1 MTAPDEPGTPG
12 PGRRRPGRPGPPD
25 PPDPPDAEQPTA
37 SIGEA
42 LVTGRFRRRKRDRFS
57 LTRVLPGGDKT
68 PSAIARRAG
77 LEAFLSPVRIIPL
90 GLFAVILVGAALLH
104 TPLAVR
110 AMSEGGTG
118 PEGIPPTVVAV
129 FTATSATAVTG
140 LVVVDTPTYWS
151 TFGHVVMLVLF
162 QVGGLGI
169 ATLGS
174 LVGLAVLRR
183 FGLSSMLAARQETRG
198 FDLGEIR
205 TILPRLLLTTASIEA
220 LVSLALAAR
229 FLVHYGEPPGRAL
242 WLGVFHGVSAF
253 NNAGFALFSD
263 SLISFVGDPWIVVP
277 VMTAVVLGGLG
288 FPVLVEL
295 ARFRRPATW
304 TLHTQLVIA
313 TSAVLLVGAALTLG
327 ALEWGNDDTIGEM
340 AMPTKLLAVAF
351 MAVTPRSSGF
361 ATIDYAGMGEAGRF
375 VTDALM
381 FVGAGSAG
389 TSGGIKV
396 GTLAV
401 LALAV
406 YAEAR
411 GDEDVHAF
419 GRRIATATV
428 RQALAVLGFSIAL
441 AGVAIVVLLQLTDFE
456 LSDTIF
462 EAVSATSVV
471 GLSTGVTD
479 DLPVPAMWFVT
490 GCMFVGRVGPVAVA
504 AAVATKQR
512 RRLFRL
518 PEARP
523 LIG

>member
-1 MTAPDEPGTPG
+1 VTPADDPPGLPDGDPGGAEDRLAAALRG
-12 PGRRRPGRPGPPD
+12 PVRRR
-25 PPDPPDAEQPTA
+25 T
-37 SIGEA
+37 
-42 LVTGRFRRRKRDRFS
+42 RDRLS
-57 LTRVLPGGDKT
+57 IRRVLPGGDRT
-68 PSAIARRAG
+68 PSALARRAG
-77 LEAFLSPVRIIPL
+77 LEAFLSPVRIIPM
-90 GLFAVILVGAALLH
+90 GLFAVIVLGAALLL
-104 TPLAVR
+104 TPLAVQSV
-110 AMSEGGTG
+110 SEGGSG
-118 PEGIPPTVVAV
+118 PEGSPPAVVAV

-151 TFGHVVMLVLF
+151 TFGHAVLLGLF
-162 QVGGLGI
+162 QIGGLGI

-205 TILPRLLLTTASIEA
+205 TILPRLLLTTAVIEGA
-220 LVSLALAAR
+220 VSVVLFLR
-229 FLVHYGEPPGRAL
+229 FLVHYSEPLDRAL

-263 SLISFVGDPWIVVP
+263 SLIGFAGDPWIVVP
-277 VMTAVVLGGLG
+277 VMTAVILGGLG

-295 ARFRRPATW
+295 ARFRRPSAW
-304 TLHTQLVIA
+304 SLHTQLVIA
-313 TSAVLLVGAALTLG
+313 TSAVLLVGAAVTLG
-327 ALEWGNDDTIGEM
+327 SLEWGNSETIADM

-361 ATIDYAGMGEAGRF
+361 ATIDYAGMGEAARF

-441 AGVAIVVLLQLTDFE
+441 TGVAIVVLLQLTDFE

-462 EAVSATSVV
+462 EAVSATAVV
-471 GLSTGVTD
+471 GLSTGVTA
-479 DLPVPAMWFVT
+479 DLPEAAMWFVT

-512 RRLFRL
+512 RRLYRL

>member
-1 MTAPDEPGTPG
+1 MTHPRDPGDPSAPTAPRRPRS
-12 PGRRRPGRPGPPD
+12 RRR
-25 PPDPPDAEQPTA
+25 
-37 SIGEA
+37 S
-42 LVTGRFRRRKRDRFS
+42 RRRWDLRR
-57 LTRVLPGGDKT
+57 LLPGGDRT

-77 LEAFLSPVRIIPL
+77 FEAFLSPVRIIPV
-90 GLFAVILVGAALLH
+90 GLFAVILVGSALLH
-104 TPLAVR
+104 TPFAVN
-110 AMSEGGTG
+110 AVSEGGSG

-140 LVVVDTPTYWS
+140 LTVVDTPTYWS
-151 TFGHVVMLVLF
+151 TSGQVILLVLF

-183 FGLSSMLAARQETRG
+183 FGVNSMLAAGQEARG
-198 FDLGEIR
+198 FDLGELR
-205 TILPRLLLTTASIEA
+205 DILPRLLVTTAVIEA
-220 LVSLALAAR
+220 CVSLALFLR
-229 FLVHYGEPPGRAL
+229 FLLHYEEPLARAA
-242 WLGVFHGVSAF
+242 WLGLFHGVSAF

-263 SLISFVGDPWIVVP
+263 SLIGFVGDPWIVVP
-277 VMTAVVLGGLG
+277 VMTAVILGGLG

-295 ARFRRPATW
+295 ARFRRPTTW
-304 TLHTQLVIA
+304 SLHTQLVLA
-313 TSAVLLVGAALTLG
+313 TSGVLLVGAAVTLG
-327 ALEWGNDDTIGEM
+327 ALEWGNGATIGAM
-340 AMPTKLLAVAF
+340 AMPTKLMAVAF

-361 ATIDYAGMGEAGRF
+361 ATIDYGGMGEAARF

-406 YAEAR
+406 FAEAR
-411 GDEDVHAF
+411 GDSDVHAF

-441 AGVAIVVLLQLTDFE
+441 AGVAIVVLLQLSDLE
-456 LSDTIF
+456 LSDAIF

-471 GLSTGVTD
+471 GLSTGVTA
-479 DLPVPAMWFVT
+479 DLPVAAMWFFT

-512 RRLFRL
+512 RRLYRL

>member
-1 MTAPDEPGTPG
+1 VTGVRPDGPIEPDEDALAFRPFTADPDDE
-12 PGRRRPGRPGPPD
+12 PRRPPGAPR
-25 PPDPPDAEQPTA
+25 
-37 SIGEA
+37 G
-42 LVTGRFRRRKRDRFS
+42 LRR
-57 LTRVLPGGDKT
+57 LLPGGDRT

-77 LEAFLSPVRIIPL
+77 LEAFLSPVRTIPL
-90 GLFAVILVGAALLH
+90 GLLAVIVIGSALLH
-104 TPLAVR
+104 TPLAVQSE
-110 AMSEGGTG
+110 AEGGTG
-118 PEGIPPTVVAV
+118 PEGVPPTVVAV

-198 FDLGEIR
+198 FDLGELR
-205 TILPRLLLTTASIEA
+205 AILPRLLITTAVIEA
-220 LVSLALAAR
+220 VVSVALAAR
-229 FLVHYGEPPGRAL
+229 FLLHYDEPLPRAL
-242 WLGVFHGVSAF
+242 WLGLFHGVSAF

-263 SLISFVGDPWIVVP
+263 SLIGFVGDPWIVVP
-277 VMTAVVLGGLG
+277 VMTAVILGGLG

-295 ARFRRPATW
+295 ARFRRPSDW
-304 TLHTQLVIA
+304 SLHTQLVIA
-313 TSAVLLVGAALTLG
+313 TSAVLLVGAAVTLG
-327 ALEWGNDDTIGEM
+327 ALEWGNEDTIEGM
-340 AMPTKLLAVAF
+340 ALPTKLLAIAF

-361 ATIDYAGMGEAGRF
+361 ATIDYAGMGEAARF

-411 GDEDVHAF
+411 GDTDVHAF

-441 AGVAIVVLLQLTDFE
+441 TGVAIVVLLQLGDFD

-462 EAVSATSVV
+462 EAVSATAVV
-471 GLSTGVTD
+471 GLSTGITPQ
-479 DLPVPAMWFVT
+479 LSEPAMWFVT

-512 RRLFRL
+512 RRLYRL

>member
-1 MTAPDEPGTPG
+1 VTHDPGPAPPPDEPGAPDEQELAEAMR
-12 PGRRRPGRPGPPD
+12 GRAPDRPRRGLLRRGTGGRV
-25 PPDPPDAEQPTA
+25 
-37 SIGEA
+37 SR
-42 LVTGRFRRRKRDRFS
+42 L
-57 LTRVLPGGDKT
+57 
-68 PSAIARRAG
+68 ARRAG
-77 LEAFLSPVRIIPL
+77 LESFLSPVRIIPI
-90 GLFAVILVGAALLH
+90 GLAVVIAIGALLLH
-104 TPLAVR
+104 TPLAV
-110 AMSEGGTG
+110 ADQGEGGTG
-118 PEGIPPTVVAV
+118 PGGIPPTVVAV
-129 FTATSATAVTG
+129 FTATSAACVTG
-140 LVVVDTPTYWS
+140 LIVVDTPTYWS
-151 TFGHVVMLVLF
+151 TFGQAVILVLF

-183 FGLSSMLAARQETRG
+183 FGLSSMLAARQETKG

-205 TILPRLLLTTASIEA
+205 TILPRLLLTTAVIEGV
-220 LVSLALAAR
+220 VSVVLFLR
-229 FLVHYGEPPGRAL
+229 FLVHYEEPVARAL

-263 SLISFVGDPWIVVP
+263 SLIGFVGDPWIVVP

-295 ARFRRPATW
+295 ARFRRPSGW
-304 TLHTQLVIA
+304 SLHTQLVLV
-313 TSAVLLVGAALTLG
+313 TSAVLLVGAALALG
-327 ALEWGNDDTIGEM
+327 ALEWGNAETIRDM
-340 AMPTKLLAVAF
+340 ALPTKLLAVAF

-361 ATIDYAGMGEAGRF
+361 STIDYAGMGEAARF

-411 GDEDVHAF
+411 GDDDVHAF

-428 RQALAVLGFSIAL
+428 RQALAVLGFSIML
-441 AGVAIVVLLQLTDFE
+441 TGIAIVVLLQLTDFD

-462 EAVSATSVV
+462 EAVSATAVV
-471 GLSTGVTD
+471 GLSTGVTG
-479 DLPVPAMWFVT
+479 DLPEAAQWFVVA
-490 GCMFVGRVGPVAVA
+490 CMFVGRVGPVAVA

>member
-1 MTAPDEPGTPG
+1 MRPAHDPLSYGSLSPDPVLDKA
-12 PGRRRPGRPGPPD
+12 RRRGGLSRW
-25 PPDPPDAEQPTA
+25 
-37 SIGEA
+37 S
-42 LVTGRFRRRKRDRFS
+42 VRR
-57 LTRVLPGGDKT
+57 LLPGGDRT
-68 PSAIARRAG
+68 PSTLARRAG
-77 LEAFLSPVRIIPL
+77 LEAFLSPVRIIPV
-90 GLFAVILVGAALLH
+90 GLLAVILAGSALLH
-104 TPLAVR
+104 TPLAVLSR
-110 AMSEGGTG
+110 SEGGTG

-151 TFGHVVMLVLF
+151 TFGQVVILVLF

-183 FGLSSMLAARQETRG
+183 FGLNSMLAARQETRG

-205 TILPRLLLTTASIEA
+205 TILPRLMLTTAVIEA
-220 LVSLALAAR
+220 VVSAVLAAR
-229 FLVHYGEPPGRAL
+229 FVVGYDEPLPRAL

-263 SLISFVGDPWIVVP
+263 SLIGFVGDPWITVP

-295 ARFRRPATW
+295 VRFRGPRRW

-327 ALEWGNDDTIGEM
+327 ALEWGNEDTIG
-340 AMPTKLLAVAF
+340 PLPLGTKLQAVAF

-361 ATIDYAGMGEAGRF
+361 ATIDYAGMGEAARI
-375 VTDALM
+375 VTGGLM

-411 GDEDVHAF
+411 GDVDVHAF

-428 RQALAVLGFSIAL
+428 RQSLAVLGFSIVL
-441 AGVAIVVLLQLTDFE
+441 SGFAIVVMLQLTDFE
-456 LSDTIF
+456 LSDAIF
-462 EAVSATSVV
+462 EAVSATAVV
-471 GLSTGVTD
+471 GLSTGVTP
-479 DLPVPAMWFVT
+479 DLPLAAQWFVI

-512 RRLFRL
+512 QRLFRL

>member
-1 MTAPDEPGTPG
+1 MTDLPTPLRPVRIG
-12 PGRRRPGRPGPPD
+12 VGAALRR
-25 PPDPPDAEQPTA
+25 
-37 SIGEA
+37 
-42 LVTGRFRRRKRDRFS
+42 F
-57 LTRVLPGGDKT
+57 LPGGDRS
-68 PSAIARRAG
+68 PSTIARRAG
-77 LEAFLSPVRIIPL
+77 LEAFLSPVRIIPI
-90 GLFAVILVGAALLH
+90 GLLALIGIGSALLH
-104 TPLAVR
+104 TPLAVQ
-110 AMSEGGTG
+110 SLDEGGTG
-118 PEGIPPTVVAV
+118 PPGVPPTIVAV
-129 FTATSATAVTG
+129 FTATSAACVTG
-140 LVVVDTPTYWS
+140 LVIVDTPTYWS
-151 TFGHVVMLVLF
+151 TFGEVVLLVLF

-198 FDLGEIR
+198 FELGQLR
-205 TILPRLLLTTASIEA
+205 SILPRLLLTTTVVEVIVAI
-220 LVSLALAAR
+220 LLMFR
-229 FLVHYGEPPGRAL
+229 FLVHYDEPLGRAA
-242 WLGVFHGVSAF
+242 WLGVFHSVSAF

-263 SLISFVGDPWIVVP
+263 SLVGFVGDPWIVVP
-277 VMTAVVLGGLG
+277 IMTAVVLGGLG
-288 FPVLVEL
+288 FPVIVEL
-295 ARFRRPATW
+295 VRFRRPAAW
-304 TLHTQLVIA
+304 SLHTQLVIA
-313 TSAVLLVGAALTLG
+313 TSAVLLVGAAIALG
-327 ALEWGNDDTIGEM
+327 ALEWGNSETI
-340 AMPTKLLAVAF
+340 ADLSLPTKLLAVAF

-361 ATIDYAGMGEAGRF
+361 STIDYSGMGEAGRF

-419 GRRIATATV
+419 GRRIATSTV

-441 AGVAIVVLLQLTDFE
+441 TGLAIVVLLQTASFD

-462 EAVSATSVV
+462 EAVSATAVV
-471 GLSTGVTD
+471 GLSTGITP
-479 DLPVPAMWFVT
+479 DLPESAQWFVAA
-490 GCMFVGRVGPVAVA
+490 CMFVGRVGPVAVA
-504 AAVATKQR
+504 AAMATKER
-512 RRLFRL
+512 RRLYRL

>member
-1 MTAPDEPGTPG
+1 MTGTRPDGDGEPVTDALRADSLPL
-12 PGRRRPGRPGPPD
+12 PEELEHTRRGL
-25 PPDPPDAEQPTA
+25 PTA
-37 SIGEA
+37 A
-42 LVTGRFRRRKRDRFS
+42 RRGWRR
-57 LTRVLPGGDKT
+57 LLPGGDRT

-77 LEAFLSPVRIIPL
+77 FEAFLSPVRIIPI
-90 GLFAVILVGAALLH
+90 GLLAVIAVGAFLLH
-104 TPLAVR
+104 LPVSVQSV
-110 AMSEGGTG
+110 SEGGSG
-118 PEGIPPTVVAV
+118 PEGITPTVVAV
-129 FTATSATAVTG
+129 FTATSATCVTG
-140 LVVVDTPTYWS
+140 LVVVDTPSYWS
-151 TFGHVVMLVLF
+151 NFGHVVLLVLF

-183 FGLSSMLAARQETRG
+183 FGLASMLAARQETRG

-205 TILPRLLLTTASIEA
+205 TILPRLLLTTAVIEG
-220 LVSLALAAR
+220 LVSAVLFAR
-229 FLVHYGEPPGRAL
+229 FWLHYDEPIGRAA
-242 WLGVFHGVSAF
+242 WLGLFHGVSAF

-263 SLISFVGDPWIVVP
+263 SLIGFVGDPWITVP
-277 VMTAVVLGGLG
+277 IMVAVVLGGLG

-295 ARFRRPATW
+295 ARFRRPRAW
-304 TLHTQLVIA
+304 SLHTQIVIV

-327 ALEWGNDDTIGEM
+327 ALEWGNEATLGSLDG
-340 AMPTKLLAVAF
+340 PTRFLAIAF

-361 ATIDYAGMGEAGRF
+361 ATVDYAGVGEAARF

-406 YAEAR
+406 FAEAR

-441 AGVAIVVLLQLTDFE
+441 TGVAIVVLLQLTDFE

-462 EAVSATSVV
+462 EAVSATAVV
-471 GLSTGVTD
+471 GLSTGVTG
-479 DLPVPAMWFVT
+479 DLPVTAQWFVT

-504 AAVATKQR
+504 AAVATKQV
-512 RRLFRL
+512 RRLYRL

>member
-1 MTAPDEPGTPG
+1 VTGARPDGPIGADEDPLEYDSLVPDEATRSL
-12 PGRRRPGRPGPPD
+12 RRRGGLPRWSP
-25 PPDPPDAEQPTA
+25 
-37 SIGEA
+37 
-42 LVTGRFRRRKRDRFS
+42 RR
-57 LTRVLPGGDKT
+57 LMPGGDRT

-77 LEAFLSPVRIIPL
+77 LEAFLSPARIIPV
-90 GLFAVILVGAALLH
+90 GLFAVILVGTALLH
-104 TPLAVR
+104 TPLAVLSE
-110 AMSEGGTG
+110 SEGGTG

-129 FTATSATAVTG
+129 FTATSATCVTG

-151 TFGHVVMLVLF
+151 HFGLVVILLLF

-183 FGLSSMLAARQETRG
+183 FGLSSMLAASRDARG

-205 TILPRLLLTTASIEA
+205 TILPRLMLTTAVIEA
-220 LVSLALAAR
+220 ITAAFLTGRFALG
-229 FLVHYGEPPGRAL
+229 YGEPLPRAL
-242 WLGVFHGVSAF
+242 WLGVFHAVSAF

-263 SLISFVGDPWIVVP
+263 SLIGFAGDAWITVP
-277 VMTAVVLGGLG
+277 VMTAVMLGGLG

-295 ARFRRPATW
+295 ARFRRPRAW
-304 TLHTQLVIA
+304 SLHTQLVIA
-313 TSAVLLVGAALTLG
+313 TSAVLFVGGALVLG
-327 ALEWGNDDTIGEM
+327 ALEWGNEKTIGEM
-340 AMPTKLLAVAF
+340 TLATKLQAVAF
-351 MAVTPRSSGF
+351 MSVAPRSIGF
-361 ATIDYAGMGEAGRF
+361 STIDYAGMGEAARI
-375 VTDALM
+375 VTSGLM

-411 GDEDVHAF
+411 GDVDVHAF

-428 RQALAVLGFSIAL
+428 RQALAVLGFSIVL
-441 AGVAIVVLLQLTDFE
+441 SGFAIVVMLQLTDFE
-456 LSDTIF
+456 LSDAIF
-462 EAVSATSVV
+462 EAVSATAVV

-479 DLPVPAMWFVT
+479 DLPVPAQWFVV

-512 RRLFRL
+512 QRLYRL

>member
-1 MTAPDEPGTPG
+1 M
-12 PGRRRPGRPGPPD
+12 
-25 PPDPPDAEQPTA
+25 Q
-37 SIGEA
+37 A
-42 LVTGRFRRRKRDRFS
+42 L
-57 LTRVLPGGDKT
+57 
-68 PSAIARRAG
+68 
-77 LEAFLSPVRIIPL
+77 LSPVRIIPI
-90 GLFAVILVGAALLH
+90 GLAALIVVGALLLM
-104 TPLAVR
+104 TPLAVQDVG
-110 AMSEGGTG
+110 EGGNG
-118 PEGIPPTVVAV
+118 PDGRTPTVVAF
-129 FTATSATAVTG
+129 FTAVSAACVTG
-140 LVVVDTPTYWS
+140 LIVVDTPAYWS
-151 TFGHVVMLVLF
+151 SFGEVVILVLF
-162 QVGGLGI
+162 QIGGLGI

-183 FGLSSMLAARQETRG
+183 FGVASMLAARQETRG

-205 TILPRLLLTTASIEA
+205 TILPRLLLTTAVIEGA
-220 LVSLALAAR
+220 TALALFLR
-229 FLVHYGEPPGRAL
+229 FLLHYDEPLGRAA

-263 SLISFVGDPWIVVP
+263 SLISYAGDAWVVVP

-295 ARFRRPATW
+295 ARFKRPNRW
-304 TLHTQLVIA
+304 SLHTQIVIV
-313 TSAVLLVGAALTLG
+313 TSAVLLVAAALMLG
-327 ALEWGNDDTIGEM
+327 ALEWGNGSTIGEM
-340 AMPTKLLAVAF
+340 ALPTKLLAIAF
-351 MAVTPRSSGF
+351 MSVTPRSSGF

-406 YAEAR
+406 FAEAR

-419 GRRIATATV
+419 GRRIANATV

-441 AGVAIVVLLQLTDFE
+441 TGVAIVVLLQTTDLE
-456 LSDTIF
+456 LSDAIF
-462 EAVSATSVV
+462 EAVSATAVV
-471 GLSTGVTD
+471 GLSTGVTPQ
-479 DLPVPAMWFVT
+479 LPEPARWFVAA
-490 GCMFVGRVGPVAVA
+490 CMFVGRVGPVAVA

-512 RRLFRL
+512 QRLYRL

>member
-1 MTAPDEPGTPG
+1 MTSPTGRHPG
-12 PGRRRPGRPGPPD
+12 PDDPGDEIAAGS
-25 PPDPPDAEQPTA
+25 A
-37 SIGEA
+37 
-42 LVTGRFRRRKRDRFS
+42 VVRFRRRKRDRFS
-57 LTRVLPGGDKT
+57 IRRVLPGGDRT
-68 PSAIARRAG
+68 PSALARRAG

-104 TPLAVR
+104 TPLAVQSV
-110 AMSEGGTG
+110 SEGGTG
-118 PEGIPPTVVAV
+118 PEGLPPTVVAV

-140 LVVVDTPTYWS
+140 LVIVDTPTYWS

-183 FGLSSMLAARQETRG
+183 FGLSSMLAASQETKG

-205 TILPRLLLTTASIEA
+205 TILPRLLLTTAVIEA
-220 LVSLALAAR
+220 VVSLALALR
-229 FLVHYGEPPGRAL
+229 FLLHYEEPLARAL

-263 SLISFVGDPWIVVP
+263 SLIGFVGDPWIVVP

-295 ARFRRPATW
+295 ARFKRPGAW
-304 TLHTQLVIA
+304 SLHTQLVIA

-327 ALEWGNDDTIGEM
+327 ALEWGNEATVGEM
-340 AMPTKLLAVAF
+340 AMPTKLLAIAF

-361 ATIDYAGMGEAGRF
+361 STIDYAGMGEAGRF

-411 GDEDVHAF
+411 GDTDVHAF

-471 GLSTGVTD
+471 GLSTGITG
-479 DLPVPAMWFVT
+479 DLPEPAMWFVT